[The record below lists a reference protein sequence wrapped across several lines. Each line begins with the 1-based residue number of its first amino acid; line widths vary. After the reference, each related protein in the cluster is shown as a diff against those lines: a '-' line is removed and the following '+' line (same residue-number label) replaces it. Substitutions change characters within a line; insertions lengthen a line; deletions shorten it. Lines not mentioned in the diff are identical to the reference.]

1 MSDGMFSA
9 LGTAVGTY
17 FGMPQVGAAVGS
29 ALDGAG
35 NREKA
40 DAQRG
45 DRYQIAV
52 RDMMAAGL
60 NPMLAYSQ
68 GGAPSNASTS
78 SPDVGGHITASNA
91 QELQR
96 QMQAPQIENIK
107 AQTLNTQASTAESVS
122 RTNNNMLQ
130 AELLKAQAVNER
142 ERLYVLRS
150 ESPKNEALT
159 FESHQR
165 GDKLRDVDIPKGKQE
180 LKALIA
186 RYPEEMKLLVEQVRG
201 AMWTN
206 NASEL
211 DLSRREAESSF
222 WSSETGKMK
231 PYVDAVLPSVNSAGS
246 LLYKL
251 GPGRFGR

>member
-1 MSDGMFSA
+1 MSDGLFTA

-17 FGMPQVGAAVGS
+17 FGMPAVGAAVGG
-29 ALDGAG
+29 AIDGAG

-45 DRYQIAV
+45 DRYQVAV

-78 SPDVGGHITASNA
+78 SPDVGGHIVSSNA
-91 QELQR
+91 QQLQR
-96 QMQAPQIENIK
+96 EFQAPQIENIK
-107 AQTLNTQASTAESVS
+107 AQTASTQASTAESLS
-122 RTNNNMLQ
+122 RTQNNLIQ
-130 AELLKAQAVNER
+130 ADLIRAQYETEKRRPGNIEADTTSKGYGQDLTKSQELLSNQER
-142 ERLYVLRS
+142 DFRKKR
-150 ESPKNEALT
+150 
-159 FESHQR
+159 F
-165 GDKLRDVDIPKGKQE
+165 DDE
-180 LKALIA
+180 LKLLKEDLRA
-186 RYPEEMKLLVEQVRG
+186 R
-201 AMWTN
+201 MWTN

-211 DLSRREAESSF
+211 DLPRREAESAF
-222 WSSETGKMK
+222 HSSETGKMK

-246 LLYKL
+246 LLYRL

>member
-1 MSDGMFSA
+1 MSDGMFTA
-9 LGTAVGTY
+9 LGTAVGS
-17 FGMPQVGAAVGS
+17 FFNMPQVGAAVGS
-29 ALDGAG
+29 ALDGSG

-68 GGAPSNASTS
+68 GGAPSNASTA
-78 SPDVGGHITASNA
+78 SPDVGGHVTASNA
-91 QELQR
+91 QQLQR
-96 QMQAPQIENIK
+96 EFQVPQIENIK

-122 RTNNNMLQ
+122 RTNNNLLQ
-130 AELLKAQAVNER
+130 GELIKAQVESEKRRPGNLEAQTTSLGYSQDLNKAQER
-142 ERLYVLRS
+142 EISQRIEQLR
-150 ESPKNEALT
+150 K
-159 FESHQR
+159 
-165 GDKLRDVDIPKGKQE
+165 
-180 LKALIA
+180 
-186 RYPEEMKLLVEQVRG
+186 RYPEEYKLLIEQIRG